1 MNLNDRIQALD
12 GLKQILEV
20 NDETQQSIYHQ
31 AYLDNKWF
39 VVENIQKA
47 LKQILEHYLDKL
59 KLEDWIASY
68 NIIEKTPKVVGL
80 ILAGNIPFVGFH
92 DVLCCFISGHISK
105 IKCSDKDK
113 KLMPYIIS
121 QLISVDARAAE
132 YFEFIERLSDYD
144 AVIATGSNN
153 SAIHFE
159 YYFRDHPTIIRRNRN
174 GIAVLNGSET
184 KEDLRNLAED
194 VFAYFGL
201 GCRNI
206 SKIFVPTDYTFDPL
220 MEILHE
226 HNELVLHNKYKN
238 NFDYNYAI
246 YLLNKDHFYS
256 NGCIVLK
263 ESEKIPSRIAS
274 LNYEYYTEIDDLEEL
289 LLEQNDEIQ
298 CMVSNV
304 KLKKM
309 KSIPFGSTQSPSL
322 SDYADGIDTLS
333 FLSKL

>member
-1 MNLNDRIQALD
+1 MNLGDRIQALH
-12 GLKQILEV
+12 GLKQILEL
-20 NDETQQSIYHQ
+20 NDEEAHSIFQQ
-31 AYLDNKWF
+31 AYLENKWF

-47 LKQILEHYLDKL
+47 INQITEHYLDKE
-59 KLEDWIASY
+59 KLEYWVASY
-68 NIIEKTPKVVGL
+68 NVSEKKPKAVGL
-80 ILAGNIPFVGFH
+80 ILAGNIPLVGFH

-113 KLMPYIIS
+113 KLLPYIIN
-121 QLISVDARAAE
+121 QLISVDERTAE
-132 YFEFIERLSDYD
+132 YFEFIERLTSYD

-153 SAIHFE
+153 SATHFE
-159 YYFRDHPTIIRRNRN
+159 YYFRDNPSIIRRNRN
-174 GIAVLNGSET
+174 GIAVLNGSESE
-184 KEDLRNLAED
+184 EDLRNLADD

-206 SKIFVPTDYTFDPL
+206 SKIFIPKNYVFDQL

-274 LNYEYYTEIDDLEEL
+274 LNYEFYSKIEDLEEL
-289 LLEQNDEIQ
+289 LLEQKDDIQ
-298 CMVSNV
+298 CMVSNMSFN
-304 KLKKM
+304 KIH
-309 KSIPFGSTQSPSL
+309 SIPFGSTQSPSL
-322 SDYADGIDTLS
+322 SDYADGVDTLS
-333 FLSKL
+333 FLNKL